1 MSTVV
6 VSSSVRNENREPS
19 FNAYQYL
26 IHSPLTSLRSKQ
38 PHIGQSPR
46 LLGDIFFTVSGL
58 CLFRDVVGESGY
70 SSSAILVCGFTLNE
84 CERLAS
90 RPVEPLVKLLHL
102 GAIISR
108 LVHGRL
114 PTVPDL
120 PLFLSPTVKMA
131 LKPASEILRYNLD
144 FGGSILYNERHNRYI
159 PTHKLYTRKLYSNT

>member
-1 MSTVV
+1 MKLAFI
-6 VSSSVRNENREPS
+6 P
-19 FNAYQYL
+19 
-26 IHSPLTSLRSKQ
+26 
-38 PHIGQSPR
+38 
-46 LLGDIFFTVSGL
+46 IFKYYTHNIIRHGTNIIYT
-58 CLFRDVVGESGY
+58 CIY
-70 SSSAILVCGFTLNE
+70 SSSKRLNNN
-84 CERLAS
+84 LHT
-90 RPVEPLVKLLHL
+90 LVKLLHL

-159 PTHKLYTRKLYSNT
+159 PTHKLYTERHENYIPTRKSK